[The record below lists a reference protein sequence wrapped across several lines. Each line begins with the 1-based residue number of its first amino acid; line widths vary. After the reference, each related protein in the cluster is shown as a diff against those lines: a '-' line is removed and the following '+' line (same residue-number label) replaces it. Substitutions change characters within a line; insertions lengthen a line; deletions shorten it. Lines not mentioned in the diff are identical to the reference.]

1 MPRQRRNIN
10 RRNAVLDGANVPAE
24 PTDYSAMSTEA
35 LRLMLGERHLQQTGN
50 RRELISTIRQAR
62 TIAGVIQYEFHRE
75 WCYVIGERRYQVGC
89 RGGWRLQHNEHQRPP
104 ASQSAGAQS
113 NSSIAT
119 GVPHAELAALIASIV
134 DERMNRQLIQDGGA
148 SSAQLTRPSPPSNL
162 QDSLRSSPPPPPQD
176 GGQNTTQQQPS
187 LQNPPTGNLLPST
200 AVSSG
205 LAASSGLGSL
215 SSPVDF
221 SDPAQVASLHPN
233 FRQPSLA
240 SHLTKATSSAIT
252 SGEYVDFATLLPMTS
267 LLTDSIHS
275 HLNLK
280 VGDQGLT
287 IPLPSSSKRPK
298 ITSIDRW
305 LDAFAIYFAVIVS
318 VYPSRAADLIAYQQL
333 IRDAARKFPGM
344 AWYVYDVEFRRRASH
359 NLSAKWGERDV
370 QLYLDTFTGLPK
382 SGCRSC
388 GSTDHLSDTCPLS
401 PRRSRD
407 ALTQSDLCYNFN
419 KGRPCARTPCPYQ
432 HRCNQPGCSAAHSGE
447 DHTKLTRYRE
457 DRPKS
462 SSSSGNSSR
471 GHS

>member
-50 RRELISTIRQAR
+50 RRELIS
-62 TIAGVIQYEFHRE
+62 
-75 WCYVIGERRYQVGC
+75 
-89 RGGWRLQHNEHQRPP
+89 RLQHNEQQRPP

-240 SHLTKATSSAIT
+240 SHLTKATSTAIT
-252 SGEYVDFATLLPMTS
+252 NGEYVDFATLLPMTS

-447 DHTKLTRYRE
+447 DHTKLTRHRE

>member
-1 MPRQRRNIN
+1 M
-10 RRNAVLDGANVPAE
+10 DGATLPAE

-50 RRELISTIRQAR
+50 RRELIS
-62 TIAGVIQYEFHRE
+62 
-75 WCYVIGERRYQVGC
+75 
-89 RGGWRLQHNEHQRPP
+89 RLQHNEQQRPP
-104 ASQSAGAQS
+104 ASQSSGAQS

-119 GVPHAELAALIASIV
+119 GVPHAELAALIASIA
-134 DERMNRQLIQDGGA
+134 DERMNRQLTQDGGA

-176 GGQNTTQQQPS
+176 GGQNTAQQQPS

-240 SHLTKATSSAIT
+240 SHLTKATSTAIT
-252 SGEYVDFATLLPMTS
+252 NGEYVDFATLLPMTS
-267 LLTDSIHS
+267 LHTDTIHS

-298 ITSIDRW
+298 ITSIDRL

-333 IRDAARKFPGM
+333 IRDAARTFPGM
-344 AWYVYDVEFRRRASH
+344 AWYV
-359 NLSAKWGERDV
+359 
-370 QLYLDTFTGLPK
+370 
-382 SGCRSC
+382 
-388 GSTDHLSDTCPLS
+388 
-401 PRRSRD
+401 
-407 ALTQSDLCYNFN
+407 
-419 KGRPCARTPCPYQ
+419 
-432 HRCNQPGCSAAHSGE
+432 
-447 DHTKLTRYRE
+447 
-457 DRPKS
+457 
-462 SSSSGNSSR
+462 
-471 GHS
+471 